1 MKACYSSDLCT
12 CVILHY
18 PYVRTTCTSCNVVDT
33 TGFSLSASVQV
44 RVGGFRL
51 PKELGIGQ
59 FQELKPHEVR
69 RVTDAG
75 AQSNPYL

>member
-1 MKACYSSDLCT
+1 MYLQAYRDISIPCIHLVFQLRIWDLDPSS
-12 CVILHY
+12 
-18 PYVRTTCTSCNVVDT
+18 
-33 TGFSLSASVQV
+33 FSASMQV
-44 RVGGFRL
+44 RVGGYRL

-69 RVTDAG
+69 RVIDTG

>member
-1 MKACYSSDLCT
+1 M
-12 CVILHY
+12 
-18 PYVRTTCTSCNVVDT
+18 
-33 TGFSLSASVQV
+33 QV
-44 RVGGFRL
+44 RVGGYRM

>member
-1 MKACYSSDLCT
+1 MSIIHVPHAMLLETTACSL
-12 CVILHY
+12 
-18 PYVRTTCTSCNVVDT
+18 YV
-33 TGFSLSASVQV
+33 SVQV
-44 RVGGFRL
+44 RVGGYRL